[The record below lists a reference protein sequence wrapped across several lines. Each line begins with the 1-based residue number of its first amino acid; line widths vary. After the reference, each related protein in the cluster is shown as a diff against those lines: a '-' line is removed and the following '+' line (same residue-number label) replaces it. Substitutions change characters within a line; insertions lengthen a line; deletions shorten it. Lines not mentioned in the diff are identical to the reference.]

1 MEFTIF
7 PRMKW
12 IVAGI
17 IIACT
22 VFLGFVPVQSD
33 FWWIVLGYLP
43 FFGAYAYVMQQGEKA
58 PLRFYLGVAVMARV
72 ILWIAFPQL
81 SDDVYRFIWDG
92 RLLTSGYNPF
102 DHLPAHYLEAEQLVS
117 GLDQALFDQL
127 NSPEYFTIYPPV
139 AQATFALACWLFPT
153 SVAGS
158 AMVMKFF
165 LLLCEIGTIALLPR
179 LLKSFQLSAHRSLIY
194 ALNPLLIIEI
204 VGNLHYEGAMIFFL
218 LLGLWWLQKENFV
231 PAAVAIA
238 LSIAA
243 KLLPLLFL
251 PFFIKRLGL
260 RRSLLFFSLMGI
272 TLLLLFLPLVNGVF
286 LQNFGNSLD
295 LYFRKFEFN
304 GSIYYFFRWIGF
316 QLKGYNT
323 IASLGPLLAFTT
335 FLGIT
340 TAAYLDNDHS
350 WRTLPGR
357 ALFAIC
363 LYLFCTTTVHPWY
376 VALPVVLC
384 LFTNW
389 RFPILWSALILL
401 TYINYS
407 YAVYF
412 ENLWIVSLEYTFVF
426 AFLIWEIRN
435 NKAKFQSFQLP
446 FKFGKERL

>member
-7 PRMKW
+7 PGMKW
-12 IVAGI
+12 IVAATI
-17 IIACT
+17 LACT
-22 VFLGFVPVQSD
+22 FFLGFVPGQSD
-33 FWWIVLGYLP
+33 FAWIVLGYLP
-43 FFGAYAYVMQQGEKA
+43 FFGAYLYVVQQAEKA
-58 PLRFYLGVAVMARV
+58 PLRFYLGVAIVARV
-72 ILWIAFPQL
+72 ILLFALPQL

-102 DHLPAHYLEAEQLVS
+102 DHLPAHYLEAGQQVP
-117 GLDQALFDQL
+117 GLDRTLFDQL

-139 AQATFALACWLFPT
+139 AQASFALACWLFPT
-153 SVAGS
+153 SIAGS
-158 AMVMKFF
+158 ALVMKLF
-165 LLLCEIGTIALLPR
+165 LLLCEIGTIALLPQ
-179 LLKSFQLSAHRSLIY
+179 LLKRFQLSALRSLIY
-194 ALNPLLIIEI
+194 ALNPLLIVEI
-204 VGNLHYEGAMIFFL
+204 VGNLHYEGVMIFFL
-218 LLGLWWLQKENFV
+218 LVGLWWIQKEKYV

-251 PFFIKRLGL
+251 PFFIKRLGWRL
-260 RRSLLFFSLMGI
+260 SVRFFTVMGI
-272 TLLLLFLPLVNGVF
+272 TLILLFLPLVNGVF

-304 GSIYYFFRWIGF
+304 GSVYYFLRWVGF

-323 IASLGPLLAFTT
+323 IASLGPWLAFTT

-340 TAAYLDNDHS
+340 TAAYLDKDLS

-376 VALPVVLC
+376 VALPLVLC
-384 LFTNW
+384 VFTNW

-407 YAVYF
+407 YPVYF
-412 ENLWIVSLEYTFVF
+412 ENLWIVSMEYILVF
-426 AFLIWEIRN
+426 AFLFWESRK
-435 NKAKFQSFQLP
+435 NKAQLRSFQLP
-446 FKFGKERL
+446 LKLGE